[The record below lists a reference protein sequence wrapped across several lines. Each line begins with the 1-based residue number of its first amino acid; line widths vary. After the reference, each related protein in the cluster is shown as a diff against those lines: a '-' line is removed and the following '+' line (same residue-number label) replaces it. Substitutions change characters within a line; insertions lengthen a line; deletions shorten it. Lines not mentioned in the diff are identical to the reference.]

1 MIYSLTRQGVK
12 SAENQAGLPGDFFA
26 P

>member
-1 MIYSLTRQGVK
+1 MIYSLTRQDVK